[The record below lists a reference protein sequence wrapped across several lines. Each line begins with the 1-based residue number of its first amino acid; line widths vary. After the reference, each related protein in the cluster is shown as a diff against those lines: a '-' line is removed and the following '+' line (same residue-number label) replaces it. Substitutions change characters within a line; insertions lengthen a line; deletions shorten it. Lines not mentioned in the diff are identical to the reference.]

1 VKVLR
6 NKALFFVLLAVIF
19 ALGVFRFRSDLAR
32 DYYQFWVVGQAVKS
46 MVLTDV
52 YGDQDRQRIGEYFLV
67 QARLQGAS
75 AAQID
80 AATYRR
86 RINPAGT
93 PFLYSLFSL
102 VSTGRYDFDYD
113 VYRIVSLAAYL
124 LSIAVLCGLFRIPRL
139 PAIFAVL
146 VLTLLFGPFRLDVME
161 GNINQLQVGAIA
173 FILWLQSR
181 KRRRGTEF
189 ASGLGLGLLL
199 MLKPNLAP
207 LLVFFFMG
215 SFFMSRFKTALWQI
229 AGVTVGILF
238 GLALPV
244 LILGRVCTWSQWLS
258 AFPNMVFTPNYFS
271 RSFLGNFFGAKTMAP
286 FLVLAGALVV
296 LPFVIWAVRA
306 KLFPLRSGWF
316 GKIEKSAG
324 AEAVFSA
331 GHLML
336 GLGVC
341 VYLLASPLVHY
352 HYFTLVVPILLF
364 TFRREDG
371 ESGGS
376 SLNELKRAGVGLAV
390 CILMGIRAQ
399 YIGDG
404 GLPFEVEWTLAY
416 IGVWILYGWCLLRL
430 AGMKLDQGDRRAAG
444 MDRSRIP

>member
-1 VKVLR
+1 VKVLH

-181 KRRRGTEF
+181 KRRRGIEF

-258 AFPNMVFTPNYFS
+258 AFPNMVFTPNYF
-271 RSFLGNFFGAKTMAP
+271 
-286 FLVLAGALVV
+286 
-296 LPFVIWAVRA
+296 IWAVRA

-364 TFRREDG
+364 TFRRKDG

-404 GLPFEVEWTLAY
+404 GLSSEVDWTLAY
-416 IGVWILYGWCLLRL
+416 IGVWIIYGWCLLRL
-430 AGMKLDQGDRRAAG
+430 AGMKLDQEDRRPG
-444 MDRSRIP
+444 GIDRSRIP